1 MSGRRKLERSHSRV
15 VCERMILQTELVS
28 RANLSHFLTY
38 LSEFSDVVQLVD
50 LGSQRVED
58 GHVVGVLQQLL
69 LQVLEHSQRVA
80 EQNLRKGGREAMK
93 IISCL

>member
-1 MSGRRKLERSHSRV
+1 
-15 VCERMILQTELVS
+15 MILQTEPALCT
-28 RANLSHFLTY
+28 NLSHFLTY

-80 EQNLRKGGREAMK
+80 EQNLRKGGRGEK
-93 IISCL
+93 L